1 MCIPAL
7 KNEDLYNRG
16 TMKEILKVENLRKTF
31 RLSRKQQKLELSNRP
46 IKVAV
51 DNLSFTAYEGEI
63 FGLLGP
69 NGAGKTTT
77 LRMLATLIKPDSG
90 NAFIDGNS
98 IVTEEDKVRR
108 SIGFLTSE
116 LKLEDFFT
124 PNYLF
129 DFFSELYGV
138 DKQVSEQRKNLLF
151 SKFGIDRF
159 AEVKLANLST
169 GMKQKVSLVI
179 SIVHDPSFIIFD
191 EPTNGLDVLTAK
203 VVTDFLVELKEAG
216 KTIILSTHIF
226 SLVEKLCDR
235 VGVIIDGKLVAI
247 DTLARLTE
255 EKSLED
261 KFFDL
266 YKNTVG
272 EEQ

>member
-1 MCIPAL
+1 MQ
-7 KNEDLYNRG
+7 E
-16 TMKEILKVENLRKTF
+16 TEILKVEHLTKTF
-31 RLSRKQQKLELSNRP
+31 KLSKKQQKLEGGG
-46 IKVAV
+46 KTVKTAV
-51 DNLSFTAYEGEI
+51 NDLSFTAYKGEI

-90 NAFIDGNS
+90 DAIVDGAS
-98 IVTEEDKVRR
+98 IVRDPYAVRNK
-108 SIGFLTSE
+108 IGFLTSE

-124 PNYLF
+124 PSYLF
-129 DFFSELYGV
+129 DFFSELHGV
-138 DKQVSEQRKNLLF
+138 PVSTRDERKRQMF
-151 SKFGIDRF
+151 ERFGIDKF

-169 GMKQKVSLVI
+169 GMKQKTSLVI
-179 SIVHDPSFIIFD
+179 SIVHDPDFIIFD
-191 EPTNGLDVLTAK
+191 EPTNGLDVITAK
-203 VVTDFLVELKEAG
+203 TVTDFLCELRERG
-216 KTIILSTHIF
+216 KTVVLSTHIF

-247 DTLARLTE
+247 DAIGNLTA

-266 YKNTVG
+266 YSAATGG
-272 EEQ
+272 EV

>member
-1 MCIPAL
+1 M
-7 KNEDLYNRG
+7 E
-16 TMKEILKVENLRKTF
+16 EILKVQNLTKTF
-31 RLSRKQQKLELSNRP
+31 KLSRKQRKLEGGLA
-46 IKVAV
+46 IKTAV
-51 DNLSFTAYEGEI
+51 DNLSFTAYKGEI

-90 NAFIDGNS
+90 DAIIDGKS
-98 IVTEEDKVRR
+98 IVKDEYAVR
-108 SIGFLTSE
+108 SKIGFLTSE

-129 DFFSELYGV
+129 DFFSELYSVPTDIASRRKSEMFARFGV
-138 DKQVSEQRKNLLF
+138 DK
-151 SKFGIDRF
+151 F
-159 AEVKLANLST
+159 AEVKVANLST

-179 SIVHDPSFIIFD
+179 SLVNDPDFIIFD

-203 VVTDFLVELKEAG
+203 TVTDFISELKARG
-216 KTIILSTHIF
+216 KTVILSTHIF
-226 SLVEKLCDR
+226 SLIEKLCDR

-247 DTLARLTE
+247 DTLGNLTA
-255 EKSLED
+255 EKNLED

-266 YKNTVG
+266 YSQVKGGTAL
-272 EEQ
+272 